1 MEIVVGAV
9 SDKGNIKPTN
19 QDNFLVKIYEDNDK
33 DIGLFVMC
41 DGMGG
46 LSFGEVASSI
56 SVKYFKEWFDKN
68 YEKVINEKDEDKL
81 TSFMAKIVEDVN
93 KKIKDYGEEES
104 AKVGTTVS
112 ALLLCN
118 SKYYIAHVGDSRIYK
133 INKGIKQLTED
144 HTLVAMNV
152 KNKTMTKEEAKNSS
166 KKNILT
172 QCVGVKEN
180 IEVYKDVGKTCKND
194 IFVLCCDGFYNK
206 FEEKELFNEIK
217 KIKNS
222 IDNDVLQEAA
232 QRFVDKVKKRG
243 ERDNISVI
251 IVGFVLDEGFMYK
264 LKRHTCKWGKLL

>member
-9 SDKGNIKPTN
+9 SDKGNVKSIN

-46 LSFGEVASSI
+46 LAFGEIASSI
-56 SVKYFKEWFDKN
+56 SVKFFKEWFDEY
-68 YEKVINEKDEDKL
+68 YERIRSEKDESAI
-81 TSFMAKIVEDVN
+81 TTFMAKIIEKVN
-93 KKIKDYGEEES
+93 KKVMDYGKKES

-118 SKYYIAHVGDSRIYK
+118 NKYYIAHIGDSRIYK

-144 HTLVAMNV
+144 HTLVARNV
-152 KNKTMTKEEAKNSS
+152 KNKIMTKEEAKNSA

-180 IEVYKDVGKTCKND
+180 IDVYKDFGKTSKND

-206 FEEKELFNEIK
+206 FDEDELYDEIK

-222 IDNDVLQEAA
+222 VDNDVLQEAA
-232 QRFVDKVKKRG
+232 QKFVDKVKKRG

-251 IVGFVLDEGFMYK
+251 IVGFISEEGFMYK
-264 LKRHTCKWGKLL
+264 LKQHIGL